1 MLYAT
6 ISNKRV
12 INTPQD
18 TPQDSEAA
26 LREKI
31 IAYCKEPKKSDIAK
45 YCGYSDER
53 YFTGRYLKPLLDSDV
68 ITMTIPLKPN
78 SKNQKY
84 VLNKIQNKI

>member
-1 MLYAT
+1 MRVCHLPEYRMEAFMLYAT

-31 IAYCKEPKKSDIAK
+31 IAYCKEPKKKIR
-45 YCGYSDER
+45 YS
-53 YFTGRYLKPLLDSDV
+53 K
-68 ITMTIPLKPN
+68 
-78 SKNQKY
+78 
-84 VLNKIQNKI
+84 VLWIF